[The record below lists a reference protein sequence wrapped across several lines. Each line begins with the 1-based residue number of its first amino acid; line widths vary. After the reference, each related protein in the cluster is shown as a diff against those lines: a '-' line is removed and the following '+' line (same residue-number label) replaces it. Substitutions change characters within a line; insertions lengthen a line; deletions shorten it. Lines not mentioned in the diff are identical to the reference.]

1 MRHLKHFLA
10 IILLLSLSM
19 NVFSQD
25 KKVAVVSFYSNRMID
40 YKELGLGS
48 EELINNILNLRD
60 NPKFN
65 LNPILEKYHN
75 AFFNDYASKFPFK
88 LLPEDAVTSNQQY
101 IDFTP
106 KYAATEEDL
115 KKYTV
120 YKNYKYIYE
129 GFNGK
134 ANEIGVANIFKDQA
148 DGVLFTEIYFS
159 LKKGFGIGGMAT
171 VKMKAFARIA
181 LYDKNGN
188 KVWVINESAD
198 SKKTGVMV
206 GGIPVMSPDKILPMC
221 ESALEELLKDLDG
234 NLPKI
239 IKKSTKL

>member
-1 MRHLKHFLA
+1 MRKFTHYFS
-10 IILLLSLSM
+10 ILLLICLST
-19 NVFSQD
+19 NLFSQD
-25 KKVAVVSFYSNRMID
+25 KKVAVVSFYSNKMID

-75 AFFNDYASKFPFK
+75 AFFNDYAAKFPFK
-88 LLPEDAVTSNQQY
+88 LLPESDVTNNKQY
-101 IDFTP
+101 QDFVP
-106 KYAATEEDL
+106 KYAKSEEDL
-115 KKYTV
+115 KNYSV
-120 YKNYKYIYE
+120 YKGYKYIYE

-134 ANEIGVANIFKDQA
+134 ENEVGMAKIFQDTA

-159 LKKGFGIGGMAT
+159 LKKGFGIGGMST
-171 VKMKAFARIA
+171 IKMKATARIA
-181 LYDKNGN
+181 LYDKKGT

-198 SKKTGVMV
+198 SKKSGVMV

-221 ESALEELLKDLDG
+221 ESALEELLKNLDG